1 MIRDLLIPLSE
12 LLFWFTG
19 GELLL
24 NTVWFF
30 VWVIVGAVIMVAP
43 IWLSFNL
50 AKRGDRRAPIPGTIF
65 LITFFPMLL
74 VITSPGI
81 IQTSLMEECLP
92 IETVTV
98 NTALVNDIEVRI
110 RHCRFKANYYDENY
124 GEWQAWAVDRN
135 IK

>member
-19 GELLL
+19 GELLI
-24 NTVWFF
+24 NTLWMF
-30 VWVIVGAVIMVAP
+30 VWVIAGAMIMLTP
-43 IWLSFNL
+43 LWLAIHTGKPAGWLPMTVFIVS
-50 AKRGDRRAPIPGTIF
+50 
-65 LITFFPMLL
+65 FFPMLL

-81 IQTSLMEECLP
+81 IQPSLMEECLP